1 MQRTA
6 LTLALAALVACA
18 GSRSHENEAP
28 KVSDADFAR
37 LGPGQM
43 APVDQARQAVN
54 AARDELAR
62 ARLRQQQTQ
71 NEAALAQAD
80 RTAAEA
86 DAQRAAAEAK
96 TANDSREPAA
106 LQRVQ
111 QLQQQA
117 SLRRQ
122 AADAHLDY
130 ANKLS
135 AARAAQVASAQ
146 RQVDLAEAQLEWTKL
161 QALQAAGVPAAS
173 KYDQAAF
180 QKRYQE
186 ARQAADQ
193 SFQQSRELETQSIV
207 AQRHYEDVTRQ
218 LQAWLGTG
226 RAG

>member
-6 LTLALAALVACA
+6 LTLALAALTACA

-37 LGPGQM
+37 LGPDQM
-43 APVDQARQAVN
+43 APVDQARQALY

-62 ARLRQQQTQ
+62 ARLRQQQMQ

-80 RTAAEA
+80 RTAADA

-130 ANKLS
+130 ANKLG
-135 AARAAQVASAQ
+135 AARAAQVTSAQ
-146 RQVDLAEAQLEWTKL
+146 RQVDLAEAQLELAKL
-161 QALQAAGVPAAS
+161 QSLQAGGVPAAA
-173 KYDQAAF
+173 KYDAAAF
-180 QKRYQE
+180 QKRTQE

-193 SFQQSRELETQSIV
+193 SFQQARDLETQSIV
-207 AQRHYEDVTRQ
+207 AQRRYEDVTRQ
-218 LQAWLGTG
+218 LQAWLGAS